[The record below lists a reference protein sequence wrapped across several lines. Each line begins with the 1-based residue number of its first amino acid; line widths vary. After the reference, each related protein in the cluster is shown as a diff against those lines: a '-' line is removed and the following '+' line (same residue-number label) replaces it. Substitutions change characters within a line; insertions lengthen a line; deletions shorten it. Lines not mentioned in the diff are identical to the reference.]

1 MSNPKITGAQ
11 RDFSAGELDVALK
24 RADENP
30 AMKTGAR
37 QLANWRILSSGQASQ
52 RPGRR
57 ALFQESGRVE
67 EILMSPGNVFYLV
80 FGVGYVR
87 IYNAA
92 GARVFNSAVTGDGS
106 RLIPWTAQSIH
117 NVSFDIVPLPTL
129 SIFIAYA
136 DGAPNNAPQVLTWD
150 GVSQT
155 STWTLTTF
163 AETVT
168 VGGRKDTVFT
178 RISKQDVTMLP
189 SGISGAITLTFSDHI
204 AKPGMVG
211 TRFLFCGRQVLVTG
225 YADDKHLNATAVE
238 VLPQSQVI
246 PFYNDFADTPI
257 NGTFSVGDLVSGSVS
272 GANAVVTSWAPA
284 ANPYPTL
291 TVQLIPSSS
300 GGILSFFQSYTSNND
315 IVVGP
320 NGSAKIQSTNNA
332 TISSGNPLAVATW
345 DDEVMNLYRGYPAN
359 VFYDQNRLGFC
370 NFPAL
375 PSGIGWSYIGLP
387 YNFLVMPIGQSITA
401 ANAIFEFAPGK
412 SQVYFVVAGM
422 ESSEFVFCDNAVYY
436 IPITSQSPLA
446 PGSVAF
452 NLLSKHGSAP
462 YVQPK
467 LAEQSILYLRAGG
480 GAIGAVQ
487 AQGAYFRPYVVDV
500 VSELHSHLFTVSPVI
515 AIAVPS
521 QSTQFEEKYAYMLRA
536 DGVVLCG
543 RYSMKGGLFD
553 VGQDGKPKIGWL
565 RWTGIGFT
573 TWISAQGGDLI
584 LTTTYY
590 NTSNIGDGFS
600 SDFSGN
606 FGNMS
611 GSPVYIVEVLD
622 ATQYLDA
629 AIVVN
634 AAPSGLAPPS
644 GSGPLWMFANGT
656 VTLMDNGI
664 RPMGR
669 YSVDATGNL
678 IPQNSGGENLSS
690 PYLVAG
696 QPWLSVLEPFCP
708 DAQPGNSVH
717 QRMFKR
723 RISRMAVYVSSSTGF
738 VMARLFSQDITPTS
752 PPYGTVMSILR
763 IPAWNQ
769 DDDATQPPPQREQ
782 AYRWR
787 PLGRAFDPR
796 VAIIKDTPGP
806 IIVHELGIEATI

>member
-11 RDFSAGELDVALK
+11 RDFSSGELDVALK

-37 QLANWRILSSGQASQ
+37 QLANWRILSSGQAAQ

-57 ALFQESGRVE
+57 ALFQEAGRVE

-80 FGVGYVR
+80 FGAGYLR

-92 GARVFNSAVTGDGS
+92 GARVFNSAVKGDGS
-106 RLIPWTAQSIH
+106 TAIPWTAQSIY

-136 DGAPNNAPQVLTWD
+136 DGAPNNVPQVLTWD

-155 STWTLTTF
+155 STWTLTTY

-168 VGGRKDTVFT
+168 VGGRKNTVFT
-178 RISKQDVTMLP
+178 RISKQGVTMLP
-189 SGISGAITLTFSDHI
+189 SGNVGAITLTFSDHI
-204 AKPGMVG
+204 ATPGMVG
-211 TRFLFCGRQVLVTG
+211 TRFLFCGRQIGVTG
-225 YADDKHLNATAVE
+225 YIDDKHLNAGAYE
-238 VLPQSQVI
+238 FLPGSQTI
-246 PFYNDFADTPI
+246 S
-257 NGTFSVGDLVSGSVS
+257 FSSNSNVSGTYAIGDVVNGSKS
-272 GANAVVTSWAPA
+272 GAAGVVSSWDPA
-284 ANPYPTL
+284 GGVNGAGL
-291 TVQLIPSSS
+291 LVVQLIPASS
-300 GGILSFFQSYTSNND
+300 GGIFGFFTVSGNAGDT
-315 IVVGP
+315 IVGP
-320 NGSAKIQSTNNA
+320 NGSGTLEGNSAIVG
-332 TISSGNPLAVATW
+332 GNPVAVATW

-375 PSGIGWSYIGLP
+375 PSGIGWSYIGLL
-387 YNFLVMPIGQSITA
+387 YNFLVLPIGQSITA
-401 ANAIFEFAPGK
+401 ANAIFELAPGK

-436 IPITSQSPLA
+436 ISITAQSPLA

-487 AQGAYFRPYVVDV
+487 AQGAYYRPYVVDV
-500 VSELHSHLFTVSPVI
+500 VSELHSHLFTDSPVV

-543 RYSMKGGLFD
+543 RYSMRGGLFD

-565 RWTGIGFT
+565 RWPGIGLT
-573 TWISAQGGDLI
+573 TWISAQGGDLVF
-584 LTTTYY
+584 TTTYY
-590 NTSNIGDGFS
+590 STSTIGNDFS
-600 SDFSGN
+600 SGLSAD
-606 FGNMS
+606 FGNRT
-611 GSPVYIVEVLD
+611 GSPVYIVEALD
-622 ATQYLDA
+622 ATQYVDA
-629 AIVVN
+629 AILVN
-634 AAPSGLAPPS
+634 AAPVGLAPPP
-644 GSGPLWMFANGT
+644 GQGPLWMFANGT
-656 VTLMDNGI
+656 VTLIDNGI
-664 RPMGR
+664 RPMGT
-669 YSVDATGNL
+669 YSVDAKGNL

-690 PYLVAG
+690 PYLTAG
-696 QPWLSVLEPFCP
+696 QPWLSLLEPFCP

-752 PPYGTVMSILR
+752 PPYGAIVNILR

-796 VAIIKDTPGP
+796 VAVIKDSPGP
-806 IIVHELGIEATI
+806 IIVHEIGLEATV